1 MGNLSRFTD
10 STYAYQGGGRGT
22 NLNRIASLEQWTHE
36 DLQPDLTLIF
46 DLPVEQ
52 GMQRARSRAKLDR
65 IEQEDM
71 IFFNRVRDTF
81 ISRAKQ
87 HKRYKII

>member
-1 MGNLSRFTD
+1 
-10 STYAYQGGGRGT
+10 
-22 NLNRIASLEQWTHE
+22 
-36 DLQPDLTLIF
+36 
-46 DLPVEQ
+46 
-52 GMQRARSRAKLDR
+52 MQRARSRAKLDR

-87 HKRYKII
+87 HKRYKIIDASLTIPEVQAQLSTVMLNLTHSY